1 MVAILSVKRIDSAEC
16 KCSRVIEII
25 SKVCKILGERANGI
39 DQVCAWALC
48 RRERE
53 QAYQMQGVAKRA
65 EDKGGGI
72 SSREPL
78 ASGFW
83 QVQGVAKRAEDKGWG
98 EISSGE
104 PLASGFWQVEIR
116 RKHRLA
122 K

>member
-16 KCSRVIEII
+16 KCSRLIEII
-25 SKVCKILGERANGI
+25 SKVCKILGKRANGI

-53 QAYQMQGVAKRA
+53 QAYQIQGVAKRAEEKKGGNKQRRATSFKIQGVAKRA
-65 EDKGGGI
+65 EDKGAG
-72 SSREPL
+72 
-78 ASGFW
+78 
-83 QVQGVAKRAEDKGWG
+83 
-98 EISSGE
+98 ISSGE
-104 PLASGFWQVEIR
+104 PLTSGFWQVEIS